1 METAVPAYKSDA
13 NAAATAV
20 GELYLYVKQLT
31 ARIDEVATQANRID
45 DVRLELERR
54 VEQLTTELSAAHQH
68 NDTLRARVN
77 DLEVKISEFG
87 EDSDCLCCQQ

>member
-1 METAVPAYKSDA
+1 MEAAVPAYKSDA

-31 ARIDEVATQANRID
+31 TRIDEVASQANRID
-45 DVRLELERR
+45 DARLGLEKR
-54 VEQLTTELSAAHQH
+54 VEQLTAELEAAHQY

-77 DLEVKISEFG
+77 ELEA
-87 EDSDCLCCQQ
+87 DSDADCDCCRR

>member
-1 METAVPAYKSDA
+1 MEAAVPPYKSDA

-31 ARIDEVATQANRID
+31 TRIDEVANQANRID
-45 DVRLELERR
+45 DVRLELEKR
-54 VEQLTTELSAAHQH
+54 VEELTAELEAVHRH

-77 DLEVKISEFG
+77 ELEAESEA
-87 EDSDCLCCQQ
+87 DCDCCRQ